1 MRSGRGLLSL
11 ALLALLSP
19 YARASEWYT
28 GAPGSMTPTQ
38 SSPSY
43 ISFFD
48 ASTTTPA
55 WTKSSAPVAV
65 EPYSAPSKFGV
76 AIDTALTADT
86 KGSRFA
92 SVIGTIAPFS
102 EIDRSGLRLR
112 ISGVVGTYGY
122 TNTAV
127 GQITGTMQDG
137 SVLIGYEWMT
147 AKASFGIYGGIDF
160 SNNQLN
166 KYDANNGSVGQ
177 ATGAKIALDFSYR
190 PTATMMLSGV
200 ASYSSAHS
208 AYYAR
213 LKAGWAIAPSTYV
226 GPEVIFMGD
235 AFFQQWRVGG
245 HITGATFGPVQ
256 LGASAGL
263 MNDRVR
269 GSGIYGILDGR
280 LAF

>member
-11 ALLALLSP
+11 ALLAVLSP

-28 GAPGSMTPTQ
+28 SRRVDDSHAVFALLHFLFRCFDDDAGMDEIVRPGRGRTLFRAEQVRRRHRHSCHRRHEG
-38 SSPSY
+38 
-43 ISFFD
+43 I
-48 ASTTTPA
+48 ALR
-55 WTKSSAPVAV
+55 
-65 EPYSAPSKFGV
+65 FGHR
-76 AIDTALTADT
+76 D
-86 KGSRFA
+86 G
-92 SVIGTIAPFS
+92 APFS

-112 ISGVVGTYGY
+112 IGGVVGNYGY
-122 TNTAV
+122 TNTCRRTDHRHDAGRLGV
-127 GQITGTMQDG
+127 DRLRMDDG
-137 SVLIGYEWMT
+137 EGVVRDLWR
-147 AKASFGIYGGIDF
+147 IDF

-177 ATGAKIALDFSYR
+177 ATGKIALDFSYR

-235 AFFQQWRVGG
+235 AFFQQWRVGA
-245 HITGATFGPVQ
+245 ISPAPP
-256 LGASAGL
+256 SAPCSSAP
-263 MNDRVR
+263 RP
-269 GSGIYGILDGR
+269 
-280 LAF
+280 A

>member
-11 ALLALLSP
+11 VLLALSSP
-19 YARASEWYT
+19 RAFASDWYT

-38 SSPSY
+38 SSSY

-55 WTKSSAPVAV
+55 WTKSSATVAP
-65 EPYSAPSKFGV
+65 EPYAAPSKFGV
-76 AIDTALTADT
+76 AIDTAVTADT

-102 EIDRSGLRLR
+102 EIDKSGLRLR
-112 ISGVVGTYGY
+112 IGGVIGTYGY
-122 TNTAV
+122 ANTRL
-127 GQITGTMQDG
+127 GQITGNMQDG
-137 SVLIGYEWMT
+137 SVMIGYEWLT
-147 AKASFGIYGGIDF
+147 ARASFGIYGGIDF
-160 SNNQLN
+160 NNNQLN
-166 KYDANNGSVGQ
+166 KYDPNNGSVGQ

-190 PTATMMLSGV
+190 PTNTMMLSGV

-213 LKAGWAIAPSTYV
+213 LKAGWAIAPNTYV
-226 GPEVIFMGD
+226 GPEAIFMGD
-235 AFFQQWRVGG
+235 DFFQQWRVGA

-269 GSGIYGILDGR
+269 GTGLYGILDGR